1 MLASLVSV
9 YLRENY
15 RNIKKAILWKNLV
28 LKLKHTCNI
37 TTKVSITAVRKFIIS
52 YMYFLHS

>member
-28 LKLKHTCNI
+28 LKLKRNNNGVNNSSKKI
-37 TTKVSITAVRKFIIS
+37 YNK
-52 YMYFLHS
+52 LHVFFA

>member
-28 LKLKHTCNI
+28 LKLKHNI